1 MGQVINQKLPGAS
14 RGNKLLWMQ
23 EQGLNGPSGPQGPT
37 PTVVLFENAIADIGM
52 QLDARLQQSSL
63 RLRITEHC
71 DGMLACYDGG
81 GAAYGPHID
90 NADGD
95 GKVDGRILTVI
106 LYLNSDWDRSK
117 GGELAIFQ
125 TERGEV

>member
-1 MGQVINQKLPGAS
+1 MGA
-14 RGNKLLWMQ
+14 
-23 EQGLNGPSGPQGPT
+23 LN
-37 PTVVLFENAIADIGM
+37 DIGM

-63 RLRITEHC
+63 RLRITERC
-71 DGMLACYDGG
+71 DAMLACYDGG

-95 GKVDGRILTVI
+95 GRVDGRILTAV
-106 LYLNSDWDRSK
+106 LYLNSDWDRSN

-125 TERGEV
+125 TESGEVGDPGAVGTWHTVWPDAGTLVFFRADT